1 MGVNAS
7 RVRMQQDK
15 AASVTLRNAAEGA
28 ETATAT
34 ETAISV
40 NLLKGAYWQDGH
52 EVPHGVF
59 EIGVDVQDAQVGT
72 AATYDFSIVG
82 DDTANLS
89 DTPVTF
95 FSVRLPV
102 AVGFY
107 RFALDSKTLMGLD
120 SDQSGA
126 DYWIASKITIGG
138 TGGSITY
145 GAWIGKSIAP

>member
-15 AASVTLRNAAEGA
+15 AASVTLRNAADGA

-34 ETAISV
+34 ETAVSL
-40 NLLKGAYWQDGH
+40 NLMKGAYWQDGN
-52 EVPHGVF
+52 EIPHGVF
-59 EIGVDVQDAQVGT
+59 EIGVDVTAADVGA

-89 DTPVTF
+89 DSPVTL

-107 RFALDSKTLMGLD
+107 RFALDSKTIMSLD
-120 SDQSGA
+120 KDQSGS
-126 DYWIASKITIGG
+126 DYWIAAKITLGG
-138 TGGSITY
+138 SGGSITY
-145 GAWIGKSIAP
+145 GAWIGKSLAP

>member
-15 AASVTLRNAAEGA
+15 ASAVTLRNAADGA

-34 ETAISV
+34 EAAVSL
-40 NLLKGAYWQDGH
+40 NLMKGAYWQDGN
-52 EVPHGVF
+52 EIPHGVF
-59 EIGVDVQDAQVGT
+59 EIGVDVQAISTGT

-89 DTPVTF
+89 DSPVTF

-102 AVGFY
+102 VVGFY
-107 RFALDSKTLMGLD
+107 RFALDSKTLMSLD
-120 SDQSGA
+120 KDQSG
-126 DYWIASKITIGG
+126 DGYWIAAKITLGG
-138 TGGSITY
+138 ADGSITY
-145 GAWIGKSIAP
+145 GAWIGKSLAP